1 MTFVK
6 PRMSKSCRRVILG
19 STFCAIL
26 YSPGSSA
33 SIRYRWE
40 LLDHFRQ
47 SLKLVRSDGS
57 KFKTKFLA
65 AHPPDYGLVDFN
77 DRVLIRDLDGKLD
90 AYAGKDGNEALNMA
104 ATDGEIHSGSGSF
117 RYLRGR

>member
-1 MTFVK
+1 
-6 PRMSKSCRRVILG
+6 MSKSSRCVILG

-47 SLKLVRSDGS
+47 PLKLIRSDGS
-57 KFKTKFLA
+57 KFKTEFLP

-90 AYAGKDGNEALNMA
+90 ADLAPLNGSRSYARVGPEGGADATIASHRRTDSCEA
-104 ATDGEIHSGSGSF
+104 T
-117 RYLRGR
+117 